1 MSKLAIICPQ
11 DKAMLA
17 AAEIIAAGARACGA
31 EADIFDL
38 SLDPGLL
45 ALYDAAAFG
54 LGDGDN
60 CAVIHIFSQ
69 CLTALEGKKTA
80 VFGNIEGDA
89 AQSLMLIG
97 KAARCVMLSPAGTPQ
112 EAEALG
118 RALMQGCEMRS
129 DLAGTVPVIFST
141 ITGNAYK
148 LAAAAAEAVPD
159 HVGPYNIRYIT
170 HEVIANLTP
179 SCFATGAITAL
190 RTTTPLSLSEECAE
204 KS

>member
-38 SLDPGLL
+38 SLAPGLL

-69 CLTALEGKKTA
+69 CLTALEGKKKRPFSA
-80 VFGNIEGDA
+80 ILRA
-89 AQSLMLIG
+89 APR
-97 KAARCVMLSPAGTPQ
+97 KALCL
-112 EAEALG
+112 
-118 RALMQGCEMRS
+118 
-129 DLAGTVPVIFST
+129 
-141 ITGNAYK
+141 
-148 LAAAAAEAVPD
+148 
-159 HVGPYNIRYIT
+159 
-170 HEVIANLTP
+170 
-179 SCFATGAITAL
+179 
-190 RTTTPLSLSEECAE
+190 
-204 KS
+204 